1 MRIALENIRTIG
13 ADLVRPECVLAHS
26 SGLLI
31 VPDWTDP
38 GGVGLIAPDGRIE
51 RILATRPGPGV
62 DLPIR
67 PNGIALEDGGTIL
80 VAHMAD
86 EKGGIYRLH
95 QDGRCDVVTDRV
107 GDDPMPPANFVAVR
121 DGRIWITVST
131 RLIHRSRDYRSDA
144 STGFIA
150 VHDAAGT
157 RVAADGL
164 GYTNECLFSQ
174 DGRTLW
180 AVETFGR
187 RILVFDVERDRLSNR
202 RTLATFGSGDFPDGI
217 ACMEDG
223 SLIATS
229 IVSNRLLRILP
240 DGTVETVLEDSDPT
254 HLAEVERAFASNQ
267 MSRPHLAV
275 AKSRKLRN
283 ISNIAF
289 GGPDL
294 ETAHLGCLLGDTIAV
309 FDSPVAG
316 TPPPHWNADLGPL
329 GQILKETP

>member
-1 MRIALENIRTIG
+1 MRIELEDIRTIG
-13 ADLVRPECVLAHS
+13 ADLVRPECVLTHS

-31 VPDWTDP
+31 APDWTDP
-38 GGVGLIAPDGRIE
+38 GGVALIAPDGRTQ
-51 RILATRPGPGV
+51 RILATRPGPAV
-62 DLPIR
+62 DVPIR

-80 VAHMAD
+80 IAHMAD
-86 EKGGIYRLH
+86 ETGGIYRLH
-95 QDGRCDVVTDRV
+95 ADGRCDVVTDRI
-107 GDDPMPPANFVAVR
+107 GEDPMPPANFVTTR
-121 DGRIWITVST
+121 DGRVWITVST
-131 RLIHRSRDYRSDA
+131 RLVHRSRDYRPDA

-150 VHDAAGT
+150 VHDSAGT

-164 GYTNECLFSQ
+164 AYTNECLFSP
-174 DGRTLW
+174 DGATLW

-187 RILVFDVERDRLSNR
+187 RILAFDVDGDRLSNR
-202 RTLATFGSGDFPDGI
+202 RTLAAFGPGDFPDGI
-217 ACMEDG
+217 ASLADG

-240 DGTVETVLEDSDPT
+240 DGAVETVLEDSDPD
-254 HLAEVERAFASNQ
+254 HMREVERAFIEGDMALS
-267 MSRPHLAV
+267 HLAV

-294 ETAHLGCLLGDTIAV
+294 KTAHLGCLLGDSIAV

-316 TPPPHWNADLGPL
+316 NPPPHWTADLGPL
-329 GQILKETP
+329 GLILKDAS